1 MKKLINQSLLKYNR
15 VMVELAILSKYPF
28 LSDSKEYVKKHNLS
42 VMEILDDPLYERARA
57 IGIERLDN
65 AFKNSDVGN
74 RSLASESD
82 CVMELL
88 SYPLSRMIAVCI
100 GDNYFKRRYAL
111 GEAVHV
117 YKNLLNEKADFLL
130 KIAKEF
136 KFRVKYDEETNKLN
150 IFFVDYLRNAPT
162 RYKEWKMINRS
173 MKQGLIEITHK
184 DLARLLQEALR
195 ERINNELDQRNCSQ
209 TVSKIFSSDIKRIQN
224 LVSMHRKKIEA
235 APVGR
240 VDIKKL
246 PPCMKDILAAIQA
259 GENVPHMGRF
269 ALVAFLNSLKLN
281 TNDIL
286 KLFSTAPDFEEERSR
301 YQVEHITGQIS
312 STSYKA
318 PSCEKM
324 RTYGICPVDKIDDLC
339 KKKRHP
345 LSYYHAKWR
354 QEKNKK

>member
-1 MKKLINQSLLKYNR
+1 ML
-15 VMVELAILSKYPF
+15 ELSILSKYPF
-28 LSDSKEYVKKHNLS
+28 LSDSKQYVKENNLS
-42 VMEILDDPLYERARA
+42 VMEILDDPLYSRARD

-65 AFKNSDVGN
+65 AFKNRDVGN
-74 RSLASESD
+74 RSLASKSD

-88 SYPLSRMIAVCI
+88 SYPIARMVAVCI
-100 GDNYFKRRYAL
+100 DDNYFKRRYAL
-111 GEAVHV
+111 SEAIHA
-117 YKNLLNEKADFLL
+117 YKNLINEKTDFLL
-130 KIAKEF
+130 KIAEEF
-136 KFRVKYDEETNKLN
+136 KLRVKYDEENNKLY

-173 MKQGLIEITHK
+173 MQEGYVEINHK
-184 DLARLLQEALR
+184 DLARLLQESLR
-195 ERINNELDQRNCSQ
+195 ERINKELDERACSQ
-209 TVSKIFSSDIKRIQN
+209 AVSKIFSDDINRMKN
-224 LVSMHRKKIEA
+224 TVMMHRKKIEA

-246 PPCMKDILAAIQA
+246 PPCMKDILASIQA

-269 ALVAFLNSLKLN
+269 ALVSFLNSLKLK
-281 TNDIL
+281 TSDIL
-286 KLFSTAPDFEEERSR
+286 KLFSSAPDYEEEKTR
-301 YQVEHITGQIS
+301 YQVEHIAGVLS

-345 LSYYHAKWR
+345 ISYYNTRWR
-354 QEKNKK
+354 EEKNKK